1 MLRNEYYVIDY
12 VIIDLPVY
20 EEFLVCSDIK

>member
-12 VIIDLPVY
+12 VITDLPVY